1 MKGINYSYG
10 VQNGKQIL
18 FLNSTEKLNNIV
30 LAIDYEFLEGKLI
43 DQKQLNNGW
52 SGKCPFCKKSSE
64 LKKYSYEFYRP
75 CYLNRKENGYVF
87 SCCSCKQSLT
97 TFKFLNALDA
107 NVAQDYATR
116 RWKAGQLCGAEWNC
130 PLPNKVKKD
139 LLEAKESDRSKY
151 KSAYQAQR
159 ELNYKNKYGSI

>member
-10 VQNGKQIL
+10 VQNGKQVL

-30 LAIDYEFLEGKLI
+30 LEIDYEFLEGKLL

-116 RWKAGQLCGAEWNC
+116 RWRAGQLCGAEWNC
-130 PLPNKVKKD
+130 PLPKEVKKG